1 MARGQHEERLGDY
14 FLFRRK
20 LIVEL
25 SQALLYR
32 GLIFAVKKQL
42 LRLTTRASAID
53 PKQPVEIN
61 PETRNAVTV
70 MKEIILTK
78 QPVELFKILKFEG
91 MAGTGGEAKMLI
103 ADGQVKVNGAKE
115 IRKRKQIVAD
125 DVIEFRGEKFVVHLQ
140 P

>member
-1 MARGQHEERLGDY
+1 VTAY
-14 FLFRRK
+14 
-20 LIVEL
+20 
-25 SQALLYR
+25 
-32 GLIFAVKKQL
+32 
-42 LRLTTRASAID
+42 D

-61 PETRNAVTV
+61 RETRNTVTV

-91 MAGTGGEAKMLI
+91 MANTGGEAKMLI

-115 IRKRKQIVAD
+115 IRKRKKIVAD
-125 DVIEFRGEKFVVHLQ
+125 DVIEFGGEKFIVHLQ